1 MSSIRAR
8 VHRSLQIAGFL
19 LSISR
24 IFVLFFSPPP
34 IFLSVSLSL
43 SFFRFGENRSLETDK
58 RQRVVG
64 NIRRERSCS
73 TRGMIRDPFFS

>member
-24 IFVLFFSPPP
+24 IFVLFFPLPR
-34 IFLSVSLSL
+34 FFCLSLSL

>member
-43 SFFRFGENRSLETDK
+43 SFFGSEKIAAWKQINVNALSVISGENDRV
-58 RQRVVG
+58 QRV
-64 NIRRERSCS
+64 E
-73 TRGMIRDPFFS
+73 

>member
-43 SFFRFGENRSLETDK
+43 SPFFGSEKIAAWKQINVNALLVISGENDRV
-58 RQRVVG
+58 QRV
-64 NIRRERSCS
+64 E
-73 TRGMIRDPFFS
+73 